1 MTALPQE
8 VSASTLGAHRR
19 PVTIPRPRR
28 VTRSARQPLT
38 VPVVDT
44 RPAPVRLMARLS
56 TRGFVLLVALLF
68 TLTLGGVLALNTLLT
83 QGSFTRYELVTT
95 NSDLV
100 ITEQGLAA
108 ELAQLQS
115 PQNLAAAAYGL
126 GMVPNT
132 SPVFIDAT
140 TGAIRGTP
148 VPAVEP
154 STSPLAAALSP
165 AADAPVVDNTVV
177 PGNAGETPLGLRPV
191 EGAR

>member
-19 PVTIPRPRR
+19 PVALPRR
-28 VTRSARQPLT
+28 ISRTARQPLT
-38 VPVVDT
+38 APVVDT
-44 RPAPVRLMARLS
+44 RPAPMRLMARLS

-83 QGSFTRYELVTT
+83 QGSFTRYELMTT

-100 ITEQGLAA
+100 ITEQALVG
-108 ELAQLQS
+108 ELAQRES
-115 PQNLAAAAYGL
+115 PQNLAAAAYML

-140 TGAIRGTP
+140 TGVIRGTP
-148 VPAVEP
+148 TPAVEP
-154 STSPLAAALSP
+154 TTSPLAAALNP
-165 AADAPVVDNTVV
+165 AATPEALPDEPVV

-191 EGAR
+191 EGTR